1 MTRRKLQVLYIPG
14 GEHGHTPR
22 IMLQGQ
28 WLAKLGY
35 HYGDRINV
43 MASVAGIQIEKTG
56 KNALA
61 QY

>member
-1 MTRRKLQVLYIPG
+1 MTTRKLQVLYIPG

-28 WLAKLGY
+28 WLEKLGY
-35 HYGDRINV
+35 QYGDKIEVTADGER
-43 MASVAGIQIEKTG
+43 IQIEKTG
-56 KNALA
+56 ENALA